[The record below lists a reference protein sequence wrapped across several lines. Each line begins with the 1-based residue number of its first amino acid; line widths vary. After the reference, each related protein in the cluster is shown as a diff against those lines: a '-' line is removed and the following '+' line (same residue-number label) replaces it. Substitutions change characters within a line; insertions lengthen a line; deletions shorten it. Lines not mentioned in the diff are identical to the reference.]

1 MHPDDAPQMARMTI
15 EFGTGVTSGVLR
27 LRANDGG
34 WTPVHMTINRV
45 ELDENTYAGLLALRV
60 PTAEEIAARRH

>member
-1 MHPDDAPQMARMTI
+1 MTL
-15 EFGTGVTSGVLR
+15 EFGNGSTSGVLR

-45 ELDENTYAGLLALRV
+45 ELEENTFAG
-60 PTAEEIAARRH
+60 